1 MYVYVTGGIP
11 YTDNIDKLHDLR
23 AFLLEIFDEFGP
35 EPESVEIP
43 PGKGFARMK
52 VCVCVYVL
60 CSSITCQRGECMSNR
75 SFTLILILRCA
86 CDGVYACICM
96 CMCMCVYVYVCAIAS
111 IGAGCGERHRHVS
124 QLHGGERGR
133 PQRRVHSY
141 RGSCSL
147 LTLQEM
153 TIRLRISQ

>member
-1 MYVYVTGGIP
+1 MYVYV
-11 YTDNIDKLHDLR
+11 Y
-23 AFLLEIFDEFGP
+23 
-35 EPESVEIP
+35 
-43 PGKGFARMK
+43 
-52 VCVCVYVL
+52 VCVYV
-60 CSSITCQRGECMSNR
+60 
-75 SFTLILILRCA
+75 
-86 CDGVYACICM
+86 Y
-96 CMCMCVYVYVCAIAS
+96 VYVYVCAIAS
-111 IGAGCGERHRHVS
+111 IGGGCGECHRHVS